1 MSTPKRKKGVK
12 NTPMFY
18 DEKKERRAVY
28 LTKSSWLGA
37 KEKAL
42 RNGLSASEYI
52 EQLIRKDL
60 DEQD

>member
-1 MSTPKRKKGVK
+1 MKNQPVFYEEIKKTHGIS
-12 NTPMFY
+12 
-18 DEKKERRAVY
+18 
-28 LTKSSWLGA
+28 LTDSSWLGA

-60 DEQD
+60 DEGE